1 MSIIAKLI
9 AALVIVS
16 LWAGIATWRWAGSG
30 PRCDARI
37 AEQRA
42 DDLEAAGK
50 AQREALAEAAAAHAA
65 ERRDTR
71 AAQTAAAGSTH
82 TRETVIREVPVTGQC
97 VMPAGI
103 PSLAPAVKEAR
114 DAAAE

>member
-1 MSIIAKLI
+1 MTILGKLV
-9 AALVIVS
+9 AALVIIS
-16 LWAGIATWRWAGSG
+16 LWAGFATWKWSTSSA
-30 PRCDARI
+30 RCDARI
-37 AEQRA
+37 SEQRA

-50 AQREALAEAAAAHAA
+50 AQREALTEAAEAHAA

-71 AAQTAAAGSTH
+71 TAQTAAAGSTH

-114 DAAAE
+114 DAAAD